1 MKKVGIM
8 TWFRYQNYGTALQAT
23 ALANVIRNMGYEP
36 VEIDYKPRGI
46 NDFSQIGISTILTK
60 GTTFLK
66 NCLMVLTN
74 LQKKQNCI
82 MPIYL
87 RTFP

>member
-1 MKKVGIM
+1 MLKEGDRSMKKVGIM

-46 NDFSQIGISTILTK
+46 NDVSQIGISTIL
-60 GTTFLK
+60 
-66 NCLMVLTN
+66 
-74 LQKKQNCI
+74 KKVNI
-82 MPIYL
+82 PA
-87 RTFP
+87 FESHPVSS